1 MATIIRNITTG
12 EEVTI
17 QNAKTEGDHLLY
29 QARLGVPREGWQNK
43 NHLRADGTDGLGR
56 CILRPVDGWE
66 TVQTRKGRAP
76 KKATTPK
83 GGHIPTTTPVTPEP
97 EPAQATEPEPTA
109 TPLQQY
115 IDKKME
121 QKVTVP
127 TMSAAESALSTLFA
141 GVADKITQQVMDKAQ
156 PIFDEIAKERGK
168 VVRHEF
174 KTVNGVTK
182 VEGVQHSKF
191 DMVCQLVYN
200 NLPCYLWGPAGTGK
214 TEMVRSVA
222 KALNLPYYQAAKVTE
237 VFTLTGFADANGK
250 YVPSDFFRAFTGGGI
265 FLFDEMDASDEE
277 SLVAFNAAVSQRVFS
292 FPVVGMVEAHPDFRV
307 VGAGNTGGTGAT
319 EEYTGRRSLD
329 ASTLNRFFYVEIG
342 PDEGLERVCANND
355 EKIVEFIHDLRQS
368 AKAAGITLVLSLRN
382 ITQMATLRTIFKEEE
397 ILRGC
402 VIKEKDSDC
411 VRMLLERMVHTD
423 NPWYKAM
430 RKLRTA

>member
-1 MATIIRNITTG
+1 MAAIIKNKISG
-12 EEVTI
+12 EQVTV
-17 QNAKTEGDHLLY
+17 QNAKAVGDHLLY
-29 QARLGVPREGWQNK
+29 QARLGVPSQKWQIK
-43 NHLRADGTDGLGR
+43 NLVIADGMDVDTGC
-56 CILRPVDGWE
+56 CILRPVEGWE

-76 KKATTPK
+76 KKVATPK

-97 EPAQATEPEPTA
+97 EPAQATEPEPSA
-109 TPLQQY
+109 LQQY
-115 IDKKME
+115 IDEK
-121 QKVTVP
+121 QKQKLTVP
-127 TMSAAESALSTLFA
+127 TMTQAEKALSTLFA
-141 GVADKITQQVMDKAQ
+141 GVADQITQQVMDKAQ

-182 VEGVQHSKF
+182 VEGVQHKKF

-222 KALNLPYYQAAKVTE
+222 KALGLEYYQAAKVTE
-237 VFTLTGFADANGK
+237 VFTLTGFVDANGQ
-250 YVPSDFFRAFTGGGI
+250 YVESDFYRAFTKGGI

-292 FPVVGMVEAHPDFRV
+292 FPGIGMMEAHKDFRV

-329 ASTLNRFFYVEIG
+329 ASTLNRFFYVEIDN
-342 PDEGLERVCANND
+342 DEGLERVCAGGD

-368 AKAAGITLVLSLRN
+368 AKAAGVTIILSLRN
-382 ITQMATLRTIFKEEE
+382 ITQMSTLRSIFKEEE

>member
-1 MATIIRNITTG
+1 MAAIIRNKVSGETIT
-12 EEVTI
+12 V
-17 QNAKTEGDHLLY
+17 QNAKAVGDHLLY
-29 QARLGVPREGWQNK
+29 QARLGVPRQKWQIK
-43 NHLRADGTDGLGR
+43 NFVIADGMDVDTGC
-56 CILRPVDGWE
+56 CILRPVEGWE
-66 TVQTRKGRAP
+66 VEGRKARAP
-76 KKATTPK
+76 RKAKASVATPAPTTP
-83 GGHIPTTTPVTPEP
+83 T
-97 EPAQATEPEPTA
+97 EPATPIAEPTA
-109 TPLQQY
+109 TIEPEPMPEPVKREP
-115 IDKKME
+115 KK
-121 QKVTVP
+121 VIVP
-127 TMSAAESALSTLFA
+127 TMTQAESALSNLFA
-141 GVADKITQQVMDKAQ
+141 GVADQITQQVMDKAQ

-182 VEGVQHSKF
+182 VEGVQHEKF

-222 KALNLPYYQAAKVTE
+222 KALGLEYYQAAKVTE
-237 VFTLTGFADANGK
+237 VFTLTGFVDANGQ
-250 YVPSDFFRAFTGGGI
+250 YVESDFYRAFTKGGV

-277 SLVAFNAAVSQRVFS
+277 SLVAFNAAISQRCFS
-292 FPVVGMVEAHPDFRV
+292 FPGIGMKEAHPDFRV

-329 ASTLNRFFYVEIG
+329 ASTLNRFFYVEIDN
-342 PDEGLERVCANND
+342 DEGLERVCANGD

-368 AKAAGITLVLSLRN
+368 AKAAGVTIVLSLRN
-382 ITQMATLRTIFKEEE
+382 ITQMSTLRSIFKEEE

>member
-1 MATIIRNITTG
+1 MAATLKNIASG
-12 EEVTI
+12 ERITV
-17 QNAKTEGDHLLY
+17 QNAKASGDHLLY
-29 QARLGVPREGWQNK
+29 QARLGVPSAKWQAK
-43 NHLRADGTDGLGR
+43 NNVYADGMDVDTGC
-56 CILRPVDGWE
+56 CILRPINGWE
-66 TVQTRKGRAP
+66 VEGKTRATRKTKASVATP
-76 KKATTPK
+76 ATTTQTE
-83 GGHIPTTTPVTPEP
+83 PTTPIVEQTTTEP
-97 EPAQATEPEPTA
+97 EPAQVQVSEQA
-109 TPLQQY
+109 
-115 IDKKME
+115 KK
-121 QKVTVP
+121 VVVP
-127 TMSAAESALSTLFA
+127 TMTQAESALSTLFA
-141 GVADKITQQVMDKAQ
+141 GVADQITQQVMDKAQ

-182 VEGVQHSKF
+182 VEGVQHEKF

-222 KALNLPYYQAAKVTE
+222 KALGLEYYQAAKVTE
-237 VFTLTGFADANGK
+237 VFTLTGFVDANGQ
-250 YVPSDFFRAFTGGGI
+250 YVESDFYRAFTKGGL

-277 SLVAFNAAVSQRVFS
+277 SLVAFNAAISQRCFS
-292 FPVVGMVEAHPDFRV
+292 FPGVGMVEAHKDFRV

-342 PDEGLERVCANND
+342 NDEGLERVCANGD

-368 AKAAGITLVLSLRN
+368 AKAAGVTIVLSLRN
-382 ITQMATLRTIFKEEE
+382 ITQMSTLRSIFKDDE

-411 VRMLLERMVHTD
+411 VRMLLERMEHTD

>member
-1 MATIIRNITTG
+1 MATIIKNIETG
-12 EEVTI
+12 AELTI
-17 QNAKTEGDHLLY
+17 QNATTCGDHLLY
-29 QARLGVPREGWQNK
+29 QARLGVPRVNWQVK
-43 NHLRADGTDGLGR
+43 NHLRADGKDEQGR
-56 CILRPVDGWE
+56 CILRPVDGYT
-66 TVQTRKGRAP
+66 TVEAPRKARAP
-76 KKATTPK
+76 RKVKTK
-83 GGHIPTTTPVTPEP
+83 GGHIPTPKPTEPTEPV
-97 EPAQATEPEPTA
+97 TEPEPTA
-109 TPLQQY
+109 LQQY
-115 IDKKME
+115 IDKKVA

-127 TMSAAESALSTLFA
+127 TMTQAEHALSTLFA
-141 GVADKITQQVMDKAQ
+141 GVADQITQQVMDKAQ

-174 KTVNGVTK
+174 KTVKGVTK
-182 VEGVQHSKF
+182 VEGIQHEKF

-222 KALNLPYYQAAKVTE
+222 KALNLPYYQAAKVTD
-237 VFTLTGFADANGK
+237 VFTLTGFVDANGQ
-250 YVPSDFFRAFTGGGI
+250 YVESDFYRAFTGGGI

-292 FPVVGMVEAHPDFRV
+292 FPGIGMVEAHKDFRV

-342 PDEGLERVCANND
+342 PDEGLERVCADND

-382 ITQMATLRTIFKEEE
+382 ITQMSTLRSIFKEEE

-402 VIKEKDSDC
+402 IIKEKDSDC
-411 VRMLLERMVHTD
+411 VRMLLDRMQKTD

>member
-1 MATIIRNITTG
+1 MAAIIKNKISG
-12 EEVTI
+12 EQVTV
-17 QNAKTEGDHLLY
+17 QNAKAVGDHLLY
-29 QARLGVPREGWQNK
+29 QARLGIPSAKWQAK
-43 NHLRADGTDGLGR
+43 NSVYADGMDVDTGC
-56 CILRPVDGWE
+56 CILRPVEGWE
-66 TVQTRKGRAP
+66 VEGRKARTP
-76 KKATTPK
+76 RKAKSGGYIPTPK
-83 GGHIPTTTPVTPEP
+83 AEPTPKTEPVSEP
-97 EPAQATEPEPTA
+97 QTEPEPSA
-109 TPLQQY
+109 LQQY
-115 IDKKME
+115 IDEK
-121 QKVTVP
+121 QKQKLTVP
-127 TMSAAESALSTLFA
+127 TMTQAERALSTLFA
-141 GVADKITQQVMDKAQ
+141 GVADQITQQVMDKAQ

-182 VEGVQHSKF
+182 VEGVQHKKF

-222 KALNLPYYQAAKVTE
+222 KALGLEYYQAAKVTE
-237 VFTLTGFADANGK
+237 VFTLTGFVDANGQ
-250 YVPSDFFRAFTGGGI
+250 YIESDFYRAFTKGGV

-277 SLVAFNAAVSQRVFS
+277 SLVAFNAAISQRCFS
-292 FPVVGMVEAHPDFRV
+292 FPGIGMKEAHPDFRV

-329 ASTLNRFFYVEIG
+329 ASTLNRFFYVEIDN
-342 PDEGLERVCANND
+342 DEGLERVCANGD

-368 AKAAGITLVLSLRN
+368 AKAAGVTIVLSLRN
-382 ITQMATLRTIFKEEE
+382 ITQMSTLRSIFKEEE

>member
-1 MATIIRNITTG
+1 MASTLKNIATREIIT
-12 EEVTI
+12 V
-17 QNAKTEGDHLLY
+17 QNAKAVGDHLLY
-29 QARLGVPREGWQNK
+29 QARLGVPSAKWQAK
-43 NHLRADGTDGLGR
+43 NNVYADGMDVNTGC
-56 CILRPVDGWE
+56 CILRPVEGWE
-66 TVQTRKGRAP
+66 TVVANRKRSTRKKASVTAP
-76 KKATTPK
+76 VPAT
-83 GGHIPTTTPVTPEP
+83 PTAPATIEP
-97 EPAQATEPEPTA
+97 EPVPEPVKRE
-109 TPLQQY
+109 P
-115 IDKKME
+115 KKF
-121 QKVTVP
+121 VVP
-127 TMSAAESALSTLFA
+127 TMTQAESALSTLFA
-141 GVADKITQQVMDKAQ
+141 GVADQITQQVMDKAQ

-182 VEGVQHSKF
+182 VEGMQHKKF

-222 KALNLPYYQAAKVTE
+222 KALGLEYYQAAKVTE
-237 VFTLTGFADANGK
+237 VFTLTGFVDANGQ
-250 YVPSDFFRAFTGGGI
+250 YVESDFYRAFTKGGV

-277 SLVAFNAAVSQRVFS
+277 SLVAFNAAISQRCFS
-292 FPVVGMVEAHPDFRV
+292 FPGIGTKEAHPDFRV

-329 ASTLNRFFYVEIG
+329 ASTLNRFFYVEIDN
-342 PDEGLERVCANND
+342 DEGLERVCANGD
-355 EKIVEFIHDLRQS
+355 DKIVEFIHDLRQS
-368 AKAAGITLVLSLRN
+368 AKAAGVTIILSLRN
-382 ITQMATLRTIFKEEE
+382 ITQMSTLRSIFNEEE
-397 ILRGC
+397 LLRGC

>member
-1 MATIIRNITTG
+1 MAAIIKNKISG
-12 EEVTI
+12 EQVTV
-17 QNAKTEGDHLLY
+17 QNAKAVGDHLLY
-29 QARLGVPREGWQNK
+29 QARLGVPSQKWQIK
-43 NHLRADGTDGLGR
+43 NLVIADGMDVDTGC
-56 CILRPVDGWE
+56 CILRPVEGWE
-66 TVQTRKGRAP
+66 TVVANRKRAP
-76 KKATTPK
+76 RKKASVTAPVS
-83 GGHIPTTTPVTPEP
+83 TTTPTAPATPI
-97 EPAQATEPEPTA
+97 TEPTA
-109 TPLQQY
+109 TIEPEPVPEPVQREP
-115 IDKKME
+115 KK
-121 QKVTVP
+121 VVVP
-127 TMSAAESALSTLFA
+127 TMTQAESALSTLFA
-141 GVADKITQQVMDKAQ
+141 GVADQITQQVMDKAQ

-182 VEGVQHSKF
+182 VEGIQHKKF
-191 DMVCQLVYN
+191 DMICQLVYN

-222 KALNLPYYQAAKVTE
+222 KALGLEYYQAAKVTE
-237 VFTLTGFADANGK
+237 VFTLTGFVDANGQ
-250 YVPSDFFRAFTGGGI
+250 YVESDFYRAFTKGGV

-277 SLVAFNAAVSQRVFS
+277 SLVAFNAAISQRCFS
-292 FPVVGMVEAHPDFRV
+292 FPGIGMKEAHPDFRV

-329 ASTLNRFFYVEIG
+329 ASTLNRFFYVEIDN
-342 PDEGLERVCANND
+342 DEGLERVCANGD

-368 AKAAGITLVLSLRN
+368 AKAAGVTIVLSLRN
-382 ITQMATLRTIFKEEE
+382 ITQMSTLRSIFKEEE

>member
-1 MATIIRNITTG
+1 MAAIIKNKISG
-12 EEVTI
+12 EQVTV
-17 QNAKTEGDHLLY
+17 QNAKAVGDHLLY
-29 QARLGVPREGWQNK
+29 QARLGVPSQKWQIK
-43 NHLRADGTDGLGR
+43 NLVIADGMDVDTGS
-56 CILRPVDGWE
+56 CILRPVEGWE
-66 TVQTRKGRAP
+66 VEGRKARATRKAKASVATPAP
-76 KKATTPK
+76 TTPAD
-83 GGHIPTTTPVTPEP
+83 PATPI
-97 EPAQATEPEPTA
+97 AEPTA
-109 TPLQQY
+109 TIEPEPVQVSEPA
-115 IDKKME
+115 KK
-121 QKVTVP
+121 VVVP
-127 TMSAAESALSTLFA
+127 TMTQAESALSTLFA
-141 GVADKITQQVMDKAQ
+141 GVADQITQQVMDKAQ

-182 VEGVQHSKF
+182 VEGVQHKKF

-222 KALNLPYYQAAKVTE
+222 KALGLEYYQAAKVTE
-237 VFTLTGFADANGK
+237 VFTLTGFVDANGQ
-250 YVPSDFFRAFTGGGI
+250 YIESDFYRAFTKGGV

-277 SLVAFNAAVSQRVFS
+277 SLVAFNAAISQRCFS
-292 FPVVGMVEAHPDFRV
+292 FPGIGMKEAHPDFRV

-329 ASTLNRFFYVEIG
+329 ASTLNRFFYVEIDN
-342 PDEGLERVCANND
+342 DEGLERVCANGD

-368 AKAAGITLVLSLRN
+368 AKAAGVTIVLSLRN
-382 ITQMATLRTIFKEEE
+382 ITQMSTLRSIFKEEE